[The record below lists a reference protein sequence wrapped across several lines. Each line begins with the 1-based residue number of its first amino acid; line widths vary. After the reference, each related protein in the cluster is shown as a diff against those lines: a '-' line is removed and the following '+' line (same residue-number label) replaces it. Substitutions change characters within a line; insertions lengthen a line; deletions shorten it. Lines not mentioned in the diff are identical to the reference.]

1 MTTEQAQKDRTAN
14 HPGSSSVED
23 PGKQSKNTVIKS
35 FEKEVTSNG
44 IISLGNEAVN
54 PFLFCL
60 LWFEPTRMHYPS
72 PLSKTRRRF
81 PATVFSV
88 VFKLPANPRI
98 SEDIVNLVGKV
109 VGTAAV
115 TLLSNGELENVRTN
129 PEISMS
135 GNITYLD
142 TLTLGEG
149 NPGLVLSND
158 EDVGLTGSELVVKSV
173 ANVDDVETTIVT
185 LTVSDDT
192 NTTHVATTSGHDDNT
207 GVELDEVE
215 DLASGNVN
223 LDGVVDL
230 DGRVG
235 VADAV
240 EHAS

>member
-1 MTTEQAQKDRTAN
+1 ME
-14 HPGSSSVED
+14 
-23 PGKQSKNTVIKS
+23 KN
-35 FEKEVTSNG
+35 G
-44 IISLGNEAVN
+44 
-54 PFLFCL
+54 
-60 LWFEPTRMHYPS
+60 
-72 PLSKTRRRF
+72 
-81 PATVFSV
+81 
-88 VFKLPANPRI
+88 
-98 SEDIVNLVGKV
+98 
-109 VGTAAV
+109 
-115 TLLSNGELENVRTN
+115 
-129 PEISMS
+129 
-135 GNITYLD
+135 TYLN

-158 EDVGLTGSELVVKSV
+158 EDVGLTGSELVVQSI
-173 ANVDDVETTIVT
+173 ANVDDVETTVVT

-240 EHAS
+240 EDERKLAKPCSDVLGSYCFHCPPPINQSLVQRLNDTELVKCGTHVRASCVTKNGIPPLPS